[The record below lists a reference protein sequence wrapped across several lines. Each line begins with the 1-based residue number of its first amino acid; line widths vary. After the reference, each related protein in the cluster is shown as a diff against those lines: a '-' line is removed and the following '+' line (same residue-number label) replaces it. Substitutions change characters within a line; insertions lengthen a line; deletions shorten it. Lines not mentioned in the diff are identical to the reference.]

1 MPGLVGLSP
10 LSTGHPIIFQ
20 HYPVRASI
28 RFYSNFTLPMDR
40 SPGFG
45 STPYY
50 LKAHFRLAFASAPTS
65 SALTLQHK
73 VTRRLILQKACGHSH
88 MELPHFVSLRFQVLF
103 HSPSGVLF
111 TFPSRYSFTI
121 GHRGVFSLTGWSPQI
136 PTRLHVPDRTQ
147 EIQREIYIF
156 RLRDYH
162 PLWRDFPDS
171 STRRKF
177 CNSLGPFRRPC
188 RLLQPLCYNALKL
201 SHRQRF
207 GLFPVR
213 SPLLREWRFLSLPRG
228 TKMFQFPRF
237 ASLAG

>member
-88 MELPHFVSLRFQVLF
+88 MGLPHFVSLRFQVLF

-121 GHRGVFSLTGWSPQI
+121 GHRGVFSLTGWSPRV
-136 PTRLHVPDRTQ
+136 PTRLHVSDRTQ
-147 EIQREIYIF
+147 EIQQEIYVF
-156 RLRDYH
+156 NLRGFH
-162 PLWRDFPDS
+162 PLWQSFPE
-171 STRRKF
+171 
-177 CNSLGPFRRPC
+177 
-188 RLLQPLCYNALKL
+188 
-201 SHRQRF
+201 RF
-207 GLFPVR
+207 N
-213 SPLLREWRFLSLPRG
+213 
-228 TKMFQFPRF
+228 
-237 ASLAG
+237 